1 MLKSDLDHL
10 KLIKLML
17 LKSEIKTVQQL
28 NIYQKLK
35 RSTIYRWNYIW
46 NSKFKPPN
54 QWNEMWNWKLRVGS
68 IKQPRNEHPLVGM
81 FCSSLVPLTDPVIVT
96 ATKNHRAEPCHNPT
110 TSYHTLYRKATTPYH
125 TPHHTLCP
133 YHTIPHTVLNT
144 VPSCWWERL
153 WEIISRLA
161 NSLKYVLK
169 LEV

>member
-96 ATKNHRAEPCHNPT
+96 ATKNHRAEPCHNPAT
-110 TSYHTLYRKATTPYH
+110 TLPHHTTHHTLYLH
-125 TPHHTLCP
+125 TVPQP
-133 YHTIPHTVLNT
+133 YHTIQHCVTTMPQLEATLMANCGTAHCGNT
-144 VPSCWWERL
+144 TQYKTQGGGGC
-153 WEIISRLA
+153 
-161 NSLKYVLK
+161 
-169 LEV
+169 

>member
-110 TSYHTLYRKATTPYH
+110 TPYH
-125 TPHHTLCP
+125 TPCGTTLPHHITPCGTTL
-133 YHTIPHTVLNT
+133 PHYTT
-144 VPSCWWERL
+144 YCVPQLR
-153 WEIISRLA
+153 A
-161 NSLKYVLK
+161 TGKMH
-169 LEV
+169 

>member
-1 MLKSDLDHL
+1 
-10 KLIKLML
+10 ML

-35 RSTIYRWNYIW
+35 RSTIYRGNYIW

-110 TSYHTLYRKATTPYH
+110 TPYHTMYHNPTIPYHTTDCATLPTTPYH
-125 TPHHTLCP
+125 TPHIIPTHCATTLPHHTTLCNN
-133 YHTIPHTVLNT
+133 HATTRGHIDGK
-144 VPSCWWERL
+144 L
-153 WEIISRLA
+153 WHSPLW
-161 NSLKYVLK
+161 
-169 LEV
+169 